1 MSKSSN
7 KNQTM
12 KPLSNITLPLRNPN
26 GFNKQYNL
34 PYKGLEPALQRYLER
49 NKGRVFLAGDNYYSG
64 EYASLQDRMYN
75 DLTAVV
81 GRVKGFTDTH
91 AIIESLIDM
100 NVECDSLEV
109 FFSILGE
116 LYTDHIS
123 VSEVVGVYIGEK
135 RNGANSKS
143 DNAE

>member
-1 MSKSSN
+1 MNKSSN
-7 KNQTM
+7 EKITM
-12 KPLSNITLPLRNPN
+12 KPLSNITIPLRNPN

-34 PYKGLEPALQRYLER
+34 PYKGLEPASLE
-49 NKGRVFLAGDNYYSG
+49 
-64 EYASLQDRMYN
+64 DRIYN

-100 NVECDSLEV
+100 NVECDTLEV
-109 FFSILGE
+109 FFSILGQ

-135 RNGANSKS
+135 QSGANSKS
-143 DNAE
+143 DHTE

>member
-1 MSKSSN
+1 MSKSLN

-64 EYASLQDRMYN
+64 IGTSLEDRMYN

-109 FFSILGE
+109 FFSILGVF
-116 LYTDHIS
+116 YTDYIS

-135 RNGANSKS
+135 RNGENSKS
-143 DNAE
+143 DHAE

>member
-1 MSKSSN
+1 MSKSLN

-64 EYASLQDRMYN
+64 IGTSLEDRMYN

-116 LYTDHIS
+116 LYTDYIS

-135 RNGANSKS
+135 RTGENSKS
-143 DNAE
+143 DHTE

>member
-1 MSKSSN
+1 MSKSLN